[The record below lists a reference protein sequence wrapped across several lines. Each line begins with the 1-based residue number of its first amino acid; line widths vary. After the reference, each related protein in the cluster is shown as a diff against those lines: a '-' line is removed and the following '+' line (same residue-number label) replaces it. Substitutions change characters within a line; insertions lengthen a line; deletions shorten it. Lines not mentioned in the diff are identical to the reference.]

1 MKNYEFDCGCSFEVL
16 DSDHPITLSQTGLP
30 STRFDINQCG
40 YDCDKTWDLISAG
53 RTKGVFQLESNLGKS
68 WAKRIRPRNI
78 EELAALIALIRPGCL
93 KAIIDG
99 KSMTQHYVDRK
110 NGLEDVTYLHDSLEP
125 TLKSTQ
131 GVLVYQEQSMQIAQ
145 VIAGFDLG
153 QADNLRKAIGKKQ
166 AGLMSEVKESFL
178 EGASSAGIVTNEVA
192 EEIFGWIEKSNRY
205 AFNKSHAVS
214 YAICGYWSAYAK
226 AHFPVNFY
234 CSYLY
239 FADGKQDTQSEIR
252 DLVTDAKISG
262 IDVSPPAL
270 TNMSAKFGIKN
281 NVINFGF
288 NDIKSVGAK
297 HVEKLL
303 ETVASIEEELDKP
316 VTDWLWYEFLVNASH
331 KINTRVMTALISV
344 GALSHCKISRNKML
358 YELETWQKLT
368 DKEKEWIIERQDQ
381 WGELISALK
390 MLAPTKKLGG
400 GTFNAA
406 RSELVSDLVL
416 LLEDPPYSLDDS
428 PSWVSGTEKEYLGI
442 SLTYTEVDACDTSAS
457 NCTCKEFFDGKDGNI
472 ILAVQIA
479 RTNEYTIKRGRSK
492 GQKMGFLSVEDSSG
506 ALDNITVFSDE
517 WKQNKG
523 LLYEGNTVLLH
534 GGRSD
539 SRGKRRSQSY
549 DGFVV
554 KKVFQI

>member
-1 MKNYEFDCGCSFEVL
+1 MKNYEFDCGCSFEII
-16 DSDHPITLSQTGLP
+16 DAEHPITLSQTGLP
-30 STRFDINQCG
+30 STKFDINQCG

-78 EELAALIALIRPGCL
+78 EELAALIAVIRPGCL

-110 NGLEDVTYLHDSLEP
+110 NGMEDVTYLHDSLEP
-125 TLKSTQ
+125 ILKSTQ
-131 GVLVYQEQSMQIAQ
+131 GVLVYQEQSMQISQ
-145 VIAGFDLG
+145 VIAGFDLQ

-178 EGASSAGIVTNEVA
+178 EGASKEGIVSDEIA

-234 CSYLY
+234 CSYLF

-252 DLVTDAKISG
+252 DLVTDAKLSG
-262 IDVSPPAL
+262 IDVTPPSL

-288 NDIKSVGAK
+288 NDIKSVGVK

-303 ETVASIEEELDKP
+303 ETIDSLEVELGKP
-316 VTDWLWYEFLVNASH
+316 VVDLAWYEFLVNASH
-331 KINTRVMTALISV
+331 KINVRVMTALISV
-344 GALSHCKISRNKML
+344 GALSHLKISRNKML

-368 DKEKEWIIERQDQ
+368 DKEREWVIERRDQ
-381 WGELISALK
+381 WGDLSSALK

-400 GTFNAA
+400 GTFNVT

-416 LLEDPPYSLDDS
+416 LIENPPYSLDDS
-428 PSWVSGTEKEYLGI
+428 PSWVSSTEKEYLGI
-442 SLTYTEVDACDTSAS
+442 SLTYSEVDACDTGAS

-472 ILAVQIA
+472 ILAIQIA
-479 RTNEYTIKRGRSK
+479 RANEYTVKRGRSK
-492 GQKMGFLSVEDSSG
+492 GQKMGFLSVEDGSG

-517 WKQNKG
+517 WKKNKP

-539 SRGKRRSQSY
+539 SKGKRRSQSY